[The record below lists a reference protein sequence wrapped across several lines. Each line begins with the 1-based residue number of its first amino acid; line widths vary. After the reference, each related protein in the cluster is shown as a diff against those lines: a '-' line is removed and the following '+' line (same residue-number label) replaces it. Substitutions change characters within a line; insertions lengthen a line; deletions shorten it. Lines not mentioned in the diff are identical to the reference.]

1 MKTLARFAR
10 SQRGFTLA
18 ELLVVIAILSLMLT
32 GLVAV
37 QMSGQ
42 NSYLVGAHRV
52 EAQQNGR
59 VALELIARELRE
71 ASVTAIP
78 SATNMTFTGFCP
90 ENPNIVS
97 TVQYQLAGSALN
109 RTETGCAAS
118 TGVATPVIGG
128 VQAFT
133 LTYYS
138 AYNGVTNTGTTTA
151 VANQVKLIRVQMI
164 TGTEEAVASYSA
176 SNQQATIETLVRLRN
191 M

>member
-52 EAQQNGR
+52 EAQQNSR
-59 VALELIARELRE
+59 VALELIARELRP
-71 ASVTAIP
+71 ALSVTAIP
-78 SATNMTFTGFCP
+78 NAADMTFVD
-90 ENPNIVS
+90 ENNSVIEYKLVG
-97 TVQYQLAGSALN
+97 TTLN
-109 RTETGCAAS
+109 RTATGCAS
-118 TGVATPVIGG
+118 CTGLPVPVIGG

-138 AYNGVTNTGTTTA
+138 AYDGVTNTGTTTA
-151 VANQVKLIRVQMI
+151 VANQVKLVRVQMI
-164 TGTEEAVASYSA
+164 TGTEEAVATYSA